1 MKKITTP
8 ITEADA
14 RSLRAGDQVLL
25 SGAIWTARDAAHKR
39 WVAMLD
45 KGEEI
50 PIELQD
56 QAVYFVGPC
65 PARPGTVIGSA
76 GPTTSGRMDLYSP
89 RMMRETGLRAMIGK
103 GERSQAVI
111 DAIKECG
118 GVYFAATG
126 GAGALIAQCIRSAEV
141 VMFPDLGPEAVHR
154 LVVEDMPL
162 VVAIDSE
169 GNNLYDRKK

>member
-65 PARPGTVIGSA
+65 LLHNLLFCFIWTLSKQTTFLPRFLLFSLLICLLISFSLFLAHSFILPFFSPDEHSNYNTPGKAREKGTV
-76 GPTTSGRMDLYSP
+76 
-89 RMMRETGLRAMIGK
+89 
-103 GERSQAVI
+103 GE
-111 DAIKECG
+111 E
-118 GVYFAATG
+118 
-126 GAGALIAQCIRSAEV
+126 E
-141 VMFPDLGPEAVHR
+141 
-154 LVVEDMPL
+154 
-162 VVAIDSE
+162 
-169 GNNLYDRKK
+169 

>member
-25 SGAIWTARDAAHKR
+25 SGVIWTARDAAHKR

-45 KGEEI
+45 KGETI
-50 PIELQD
+50 PIPLQD

-65 PARPGTVIGSA
+65 PARPGAVIGSA
-76 GPTTSGRMDLYSP
+76 GPTTSGRMHLYSP
-89 RMMRETGLRAMIGK
+89 RMIRETGLRAMIGK

-111 DAIKECG
+111 DAVKECG

-154 LVVEDMPL
+154 QETAQQERRAAQPTLSRAETRS
-162 VVAIDSE
+162 I
-169 GNNLYDRKK
+169 R